1 MKKRNLMV
9 ALLCSMCLAVS
20 FPVPAMAD
28 GTKVVTLGADLT
40 QDQKNTMMNYFK
52 ADSSQVQVITVTNQD
67 ERDLLGNYV
76 PSEQIGTRT
85 LSCAYVKPTQ
95 SGGIKVRTANL
106 NYVTCNMIA
115 TALSTAGVNNCEVV
129 AACPY
134 EVSGTGALT
143 GVMKAYESA
152 SGQALDS
159 TKKDLAAKEVV
170 VTGNVGQQVGQDNAT
185 NIINQ
190 AKMQIIGD
198 NIQNA
203 DEIYNIV
210 NNIAVQNGI
219 TLSQD
224 ELDTIVSLLQQIAQ
238 QNYDIQEMK
247 KTLEDIQQNLEDSK
261 NGTSS
266 DDSSDD
272 DAVDEGEDI
281 TQDVDSGALGDDV
294 KQTSTEDAN
303 LAKDTG
309 ADTNQT
315 ENTDSSDDSGDYNIP
330 EATGDG
336 TDAGTDESGEGTD
349 ETADNTEDTLN
360 TDDLSEESKAKFD
373 QAKLFCKGEYEGDLA
388 VLQSV
393 VENVTEP
400 PVTLDQDVAE
410 KLSQKV
416 LETYLNILKDAGA
429 TYVPDGTEVYLST
442 ELNMMNKELKTI
454 FSTETDPAE
463 DDILY
468 NVDPEVR
475 QKMYDDTLNFFV
487 KLYGED
493 VQTDTTEES
502 TETQELKRLLEEAR
516 VNAEN
521 LRKSLEN
528 IDTHMH
534 GVSDHAGEIGSIMQ
548 EYGTSISQMN
558 ENISEIAN
566 VMEEMENSFEGMNEE
581 AKDGA
586 RYAQNSNKAA
596 YDIMMESENERR
608 EVEER
613 ANAVEKALMDKIEQ
627 SKEAEKILDLTV
639 NILEI
644 ADQTNLLALN
654 ASIEAAHAGDA
665 GRGFAIVADEITK
678 LAASSSETAEQIK
691 EISASVLNA
700 VSGLASEAENVV
712 TFMKD
717 KTMGSYDKLV
727 EVGRKYQG
735 DSKIMFDK
743 MQDFSYV
750 SQSLLEQVADSNKS
764 VDAIRTAA
772 GETEQSLNSIMDKMD
787 EIDDSIKEIMH
798 TS

>member
-20 FPVPAMAD
+20 SPVPAMAD

-67 ERDLLGNYV
+67 ERNLLGNYV

-315 ENTDSSDDSGDYNIP
+315 ENTDPSDDSGDYNIP

-336 TDAGTDESGEGTD
+336 TTEDGTTEETPQETPDGSEENTDSSTDGIPEATGDGTDAGTNESGEGTD

-468 NVDPEVR
+468 SVDPEVR

-493 VQTDTTEES
+493 VQTETTEES
-502 TETQELKRLLEEAR
+502 TDTQNVSEDTASGENTEE
-516 VNAEN
+516 
-521 LRKSLEN
+521 
-528 IDTHMH
+528 
-534 GVSDHAGEIGSIMQ
+534 
-548 EYGTSISQMN
+548 Y
-558 ENISEIAN
+558 
-566 VMEEMENSFEGMNEE
+566 
-581 AKDGA
+581 
-586 RYAQNSNKAA
+586 
-596 YDIMMESENERR
+596 
-608 EVEER
+608 
-613 ANAVEKALMDKIEQ
+613 
-627 SKEAEKILDLTV
+627 
-639 NILEI
+639 
-644 ADQTNLLALN
+644 
-654 ASIEAAHAGDA
+654 
-665 GRGFAIVADEITK
+665 
-678 LAASSSETAEQIK
+678 
-691 EISASVLNA
+691 
-700 VSGLASEAENVV
+700 
-712 TFMKD
+712 
-717 KTMGSYDKLV
+717 
-727 EVGRKYQG
+727 
-735 DSKIMFDK
+735 
-743 MQDFSYV
+743 
-750 SQSLLEQVADSNKS
+750 
-764 VDAIRTAA
+764 
-772 GETEQSLNSIMDKMD
+772 TEDYT
-787 EIDDSIKEIMH
+787 E
-798 TS
+798 

>member
-1 MKKRNLMV
+1 MKKRNIMV

-20 FPVPAMAD
+20 SPIPAMAD

-67 ERDLLGNYV
+67 ERNLLGNYV

-115 TALSTAGVNNCEVV
+115 TALSTAGVTNCEVV

-152 SGQALDS
+152 SGQELDS

-170 VTGNVGQQVGQDNAT
+170 VTGDVAQQVGQDNAT

-190 AKMQIIGD
+190 AKLQIIGD

-210 NNIAVQNGI
+210 NNIAVQNGV
-219 TLSQD
+219 TLTQD

-281 TQDVDSGALGDDV
+281 TQNVDSGALGDDV

-315 ENTDSSDDSGDYNIP
+315 ENTDSYDNSGTDNIPDASGDGTTENGTTEETPNESEDGTTDGSTEEIP
-330 EATGDG
+330 PATGDG
-336 TDAGTDESGEGTD
+336 TDEST
-349 ETADNTEDTLN
+349 DNTKDALN
-360 TDDLSEESKAKFD
+360 TDDLSEEAKIKFD
-373 QAKLFCKGEYEGDLA
+373 QAKQFCKGEYEGDLGA
-388 VLQSV
+388 LQSV
-393 VENVTEP
+393 VEGVTEP
-400 PVTLDQDVAE
+400 PVTLDQDVAQ
-410 KLSQKV
+410 KLSRKV
-416 LETYLNILKDAGA
+416 LETYLKVLKDGG
-429 TYVPDGTEVYLST
+429 TSYVPDGTEVYLSQ
-442 ELNMMNKELKTI
+442 ELNMLNKELKTI

-468 NVDPEVR
+468 STDKEAR
-475 QKMYDDTLNFFV
+475 QKMYDDTLSFFV

-493 VQTDTTEES
+493 TQETQPAEAAEDTAEAQAASEDTSYDATAEDGSYTEEY
-502 TETQELKRLLEEAR
+502 
-516 VNAEN
+516 AE
-521 LRKSLEN
+521 
-528 IDTHMH
+528 
-534 GVSDHAGEIGSIMQ
+534 
-548 EYGTSISQMN
+548 
-558 ENISEIAN
+558 
-566 VMEEMENSFEGMNEE
+566 
-581 AKDGA
+581 
-586 RYAQNSNKAA
+586 
-596 YDIMMESENERR
+596 
-608 EVEER
+608 
-613 ANAVEKALMDKIEQ
+613 
-627 SKEAEKILDLTV
+627 
-639 NILEI
+639 
-644 ADQTNLLALN
+644 
-654 ASIEAAHAGDA
+654 
-665 GRGFAIVADEITK
+665 
-678 LAASSSETAEQIK
+678 
-691 EISASVLNA
+691 
-700 VSGLASEAENVV
+700 
-712 TFMKD
+712 
-717 KTMGSYDKLV
+717 
-727 EVGRKYQG
+727 
-735 DSKIMFDK
+735 
-743 MQDFSYV
+743 
-750 SQSLLEQVADSNKS
+750 
-764 VDAIRTAA
+764 
-772 GETEQSLNSIMDKMD
+772 
-787 EIDDSIKEIMH
+787 
-798 TS
+798 

>member
-20 FPVPAMAD
+20 SPVPAMAD

-40 QDQKNTMMNYFK
+40 QDQKNTMMKYFK

-67 ERDLLGNYV
+67 EHDLLGNYV

-170 VTGNVGQQVGQDNAT
+170 VTGDVGQQVGQDNAT

-190 AKMQIIGD
+190 AKLQIIGD

-281 TQDVDSGALGDDV
+281 AQDVDSGALGDDV

-315 ENTDSSDDSGDYNIP
+315 ENTDPSDDSGDYNIP
-330 EATGDG
+330 EATGDETTEDGTTEETPQETPDGSDENTDSSTDGIPEATGDG
-336 TDAGTDESGEGTD
+336 TDAGTNESGEGTD

-468 NVDPEVR
+468 SVDPEVR

-493 VQTDTTEES
+493 VQTETTEES
-502 TETQELKRLLEEAR
+502 TDTQ
-516 VNAEN
+516 
-521 LRKSLEN
+521 
-528 IDTHMH
+528 
-534 GVSDHAGEIGSIMQ
+534 
-548 EYGTSISQMN
+548 
-558 ENISEIAN
+558 
-566 VMEEMENSFEGMNEE
+566 
-581 AKDGA
+581 
-586 RYAQNSNKAA
+586 
-596 YDIMMESENERR
+596 
-608 EVEER
+608 
-613 ANAVEKALMDKIEQ
+613 
-627 SKEAEKILDLTV
+627 
-639 NILEI
+639 
-644 ADQTNLLALN
+644 N
-654 ASIEAAHAGDA
+654 ASED
-665 GRGFAIVADEITK
+665 T
-678 LAASSSETAEQIK
+678 
-691 EISASVLNA
+691 
-700 VSGLASEAENVV
+700 ASEEN
-712 TFMKD
+712 
-717 KTMGSYDKLV
+717 
-727 EVGRKYQG
+727 
-735 DSKIMFDK
+735 
-743 MQDFSYV
+743 
-750 SQSLLEQVADSNKS
+750 
-764 VDAIRTAA
+764 
-772 GETEQSLNSIMDKMD
+772 TEEYTEDYT
-787 EIDDSIKEIMH
+787 E
-798 TS
+798 

>member
-1 MKKRNLMV
+1 MKKRNIMV

-20 FPVPAMAD
+20 SPIPAMAD

-40 QDQKNTMMNYFK
+40 QDQKNTMMKYFK

-67 ERDLLGNYV
+67 EHDLLGNYV

-170 VTGNVGQQVGQDNAT
+170 VTGDVGQQVGQDNAT

-190 AKMQIIGD
+190 AKLQIIGD

-315 ENTDSSDDSGDYNIP
+315 ENRDSYDNSGTDNIPDASGDGTTENGTTENGTTEETPNESTDGTTEEIP
-330 EATGDG
+330 PATGDG
-336 TDAGTDESGEGTD
+336 TDAGTDES
-349 ETADNTEDTLN
+349 ADNIEDTLN
-360 TDDLSEESKAKFD
+360 TDDLSEEAKIKFD
-373 QAKLFCKGEYEGDLA
+373 QAKQFCKGEYEGDLGA
-388 VLQSV
+388 LQSV
-393 VENVTEP
+393 VEGVTEP
-400 PVTLDQDVAE
+400 PVTLDQDVAQ
-410 KLSQKV
+410 KLSRKV
-416 LETYLNILKDAGA
+416 LETYLKVLKDGGA
-429 TYVPDGTEVYLST
+429 SYVPDGTEAYLSQ
-442 ELNMMNKELKTI
+442 ELNMLNKELKTI

-468 NVDPEVR
+468 STDKEVR
-475 QKMYDDTLNFFV
+475 QKMYDDTLSFFV
-487 KLYGED
+487 KIYGED
-493 VQTDTTEES
+493 TQETQPAEAAEDTAEAQAASEDTSYDATAEDGSYTEEY
-502 TETQELKRLLEEAR
+502 
-516 VNAEN
+516 AE
-521 LRKSLEN
+521 
-528 IDTHMH
+528 
-534 GVSDHAGEIGSIMQ
+534 
-548 EYGTSISQMN
+548 
-558 ENISEIAN
+558 
-566 VMEEMENSFEGMNEE
+566 
-581 AKDGA
+581 
-586 RYAQNSNKAA
+586 
-596 YDIMMESENERR
+596 
-608 EVEER
+608 
-613 ANAVEKALMDKIEQ
+613 
-627 SKEAEKILDLTV
+627 
-639 NILEI
+639 
-644 ADQTNLLALN
+644 
-654 ASIEAAHAGDA
+654 
-665 GRGFAIVADEITK
+665 
-678 LAASSSETAEQIK
+678 
-691 EISASVLNA
+691 
-700 VSGLASEAENVV
+700 
-712 TFMKD
+712 
-717 KTMGSYDKLV
+717 
-727 EVGRKYQG
+727 
-735 DSKIMFDK
+735 
-743 MQDFSYV
+743 
-750 SQSLLEQVADSNKS
+750 
-764 VDAIRTAA
+764 
-772 GETEQSLNSIMDKMD
+772 
-787 EIDDSIKEIMH
+787 
-798 TS
+798 

>member
-1 MKKRNLMV
+1 MKKRNIMV

-20 FPVPAMAD
+20 SPIPAMAD

-67 ERDLLGNYV
+67 ERNLLGNYV

-115 TALSTAGVNNCEVV
+115 TALSTAGVTNCEVV

-152 SGQALDS
+152 SGQELDS

-170 VTGNVGQQVGQDNAT
+170 VTGDVAQQVGQDNAT

-190 AKMQIIGD
+190 AKLQIIGD

-210 NNIAVQNGI
+210 NNIAVQNGV
-219 TLSQD
+219 TLTQD

-281 TQDVDSGALGDDV
+281 TQNVDSGALGDDV

-315 ENTDSSDDSGDYNIP
+315 ENTDSYDNSGTDNIPDASGDGTTENGTTEETPNESADGTTDGSTEEIP
-330 EATGDG
+330 PATGDG
-336 TDAGTDESGEGTD
+336 TDEST
-349 ETADNTEDTLN
+349 DNTEDALN
-360 TDDLSEESKAKFD
+360 TDDLSEEAKIKFD
-373 QAKLFCKGEYEGDLA
+373 QAKQFCKGEYEGDLGA
-388 VLQSV
+388 LQSV
-393 VENVTEP
+393 VEGVTEP
-400 PVTLDQDVAE
+400 PVTLDQDVAK

-416 LETYLNILKDAGA
+416 LETYLKVLKDGG
-429 TYVPDGTEVYLST
+429 TSYVPDGTEVYLSQ
-442 ELNMMNKELKTI
+442 ELNMLNKELKTI

-468 NVDPEVR
+468 STDKEVR
-475 QKMYDDTLNFFV
+475 QKMYDDTLSFFV

-493 VQTDTTEES
+493 IQETQPAEAAEDTAEAQAASEDTSYDATAEDGSYTEEY
-502 TETQELKRLLEEAR
+502 
-516 VNAEN
+516 AE
-521 LRKSLEN
+521 
-528 IDTHMH
+528 
-534 GVSDHAGEIGSIMQ
+534 
-548 EYGTSISQMN
+548 
-558 ENISEIAN
+558 
-566 VMEEMENSFEGMNEE
+566 
-581 AKDGA
+581 
-586 RYAQNSNKAA
+586 
-596 YDIMMESENERR
+596 
-608 EVEER
+608 
-613 ANAVEKALMDKIEQ
+613 
-627 SKEAEKILDLTV
+627 
-639 NILEI
+639 
-644 ADQTNLLALN
+644 
-654 ASIEAAHAGDA
+654 
-665 GRGFAIVADEITK
+665 
-678 LAASSSETAEQIK
+678 
-691 EISASVLNA
+691 
-700 VSGLASEAENVV
+700 
-712 TFMKD
+712 
-717 KTMGSYDKLV
+717 
-727 EVGRKYQG
+727 
-735 DSKIMFDK
+735 
-743 MQDFSYV
+743 
-750 SQSLLEQVADSNKS
+750 
-764 VDAIRTAA
+764 
-772 GETEQSLNSIMDKMD
+772 
-787 EIDDSIKEIMH
+787 
-798 TS
+798 